1 MSSDKLALL
10 KNVDPL
16 TGAGVGYSYQLFIY
30 ENFLIG
36 SLLLGIVILLIHFS
50 KGTVFSMIALELFF
64 SMMRNSTSYWAGI
77 FMKLILVIFFVYIVT
92 FILEKK
98 KDSRLYHIINKL

>member
-1 MSSDKLALL
+1 
-10 KNVDPL
+10 
-16 TGAGVGYSYQLFIY
+16 
-30 ENFLIG
+30 
-36 SLLLGIVILLIHFS
+36 
-50 KGTVFSMIALELFF
+50 MIALELFF
-64 SMMRNSTSYWAGI
+64 SMMRNSISYWAGI